1 MGAKSIT
8 NEQAWLATG
17 LSSSL
22 RVKYMFDPVETNRT
36 VSITRFWA
44 SKMPVWRRMS
54 GPRAAM
60 GGRGPDDHRVKG
72 SAIG

>member
-1 MGAKSIT
+1 MRSIRWQSTGNNIVLTAKLQYSYRLMGAKSIT

-36 VSITRFWA
+36 VSITRF
-44 SKMPVWRRMS
+44 
-54 GPRAAM
+54 
-60 GGRGPDDHRVKG
+60 
-72 SAIG
+72 